1 MENSIL
7 ERYFTPIIQ
16 SGLICSILLTGVQA
30 FAENQPNNGFI
41 MTSPLQ
47 DQVEIA
53 KKPEIVLK
61 NLSPLANEAPLVLLD
76 GIDVSGLLEYKGGH
90 YSIKPVMVLPA
101 GEHNLY
107 ISAYDSNGNPVEQEF
122 FFSTRH
128 SEAFEEAYSN
138 NELSIIYKGV
148 LNHYTKYETP
158 VEEAD
163 SEWII
168 DDASYQTP
176 EEPVDD
182 FSHASIDAY
191 LSSDSVIRDGN
202 WSTSFVTNMRY
213 YNQRADILE
222 PEKRGFSLIDIL
234 LSTQYSGEKFNVEIG
249 LGDNAL
255 QESRN
260 TVDNLY
266 RRGIKAV
273 LQYDEFTLN
282 GFGVIA
288 AEQYNELDHL
298 GLRFNSNDHIMG
310 LSGQY
315 DFFDKRM
322 FLKAIYVNGGETGES
337 LGTWTEGGAR
347 KGDAFGLVFFTD
359 FFEGQLITE
368 MEYDEATINKKASAF
383 ANYSVVEDPF
393 TETETV
399 VDDEEEERSDKAYRI
414 AISGLKNVYNY
425 ELTYEYTGPDYEVVG
440 NQSIVS
446 DRAGYSFL
454 GGAAFE
460 YHGINVYASSFWDDV
475 DNDPL
480 YQRIT
485 STGGG
490 IEYSYTGW
498 LRFPV
503 SLRYER
509 GSQRSKDEPQDVEE
523 TAVDIDTF
531 EARLGY
537 QDGPWIGELA
547 SSFSRQ
553 NDKAVQNL
561 DNELFTVFLSP
572 GYTGD
577 FLTILPSWSY
587 NSSEDIQTSV
597 RTDTHTWTLDIQSL
611 LFEERLLCELGGT
624 YDRTTTDDDTMDS
637 RNFQGYARAT
647 YRFQALWNLILP
659 SVALEYTRTYQ
670 KDDIAHSRTQED
682 IMTVILSSTLPYSF

>member
-1 MENSIL
+1 MKH
-7 ERYFTPIIQ
+7 RIIPYNLKHITQ
-16 SGLICSILLTGVQA
+16 FGLICSFLFTVAQA
-30 FAENQPNNGFI
+30 SAEDLANNGFI
-41 MTSPLQ
+41 MTAPFQ

-53 KKPEIVLK
+53 KKPEIILK
-61 NLSPLANEAPLVLLD
+61 NLSPLGNEPPLVLLD
-76 GIDVSGLLEYKGGH
+76 GMDVSALLVYQGGR

-101 GEHNLY
+101 GEHSLY
-107 ISAYDSNGNPVEQEF
+107 IAAYDSNGNPIEQEF

-128 SEAFEEAYSN
+128 SETFEEAYSN

-148 LNHYTKYETP
+148 LNHYTKNEAP
-158 VEEAD
+158 VEEGD
-163 SEWII
+163 GEWII
-168 DDASYQTP
+168 DDASYQSP

-202 WSTSFVTNMRY
+202 WSTSFVTNIRY

-222 PEKRGFSLIDIL
+222 PEKRGFNLIDIL
-234 LSTQYSGEKFNVEIG
+234 LSTRYSGEKLNMEIG

-273 LQYDEFTLN
+273 LQYDDFTLN
-282 GFGVIA
+282 SFGVIA
-288 AEQYNELDHL
+288 EEQYNELDHL

-337 LGTWTEGGAR
+337 LGTWSEGGAR
-347 KGDAFGLVFFTD
+347 KGDVFGLVFFTD
-359 FFEGQLITE
+359 FFEGQLTTE
-368 MEYDEATINKKASAF
+368 VEYDESTISKKASAF
-383 ANYSVVEDPF
+383 TNYSVIEDPL
-393 TETETV
+393 TEIETG

-414 AISGLKNVYNY
+414 AISGIKNVYNY

-454 GGAAFE
+454 GGAAYE
-460 YHGINVYASSFWDDV
+460 YHGINVFATSFWDDV
-475 DNDPL
+475 DNNPL

-503 SLRYER
+503 NLRYER
-509 GSQRSKDEPQDVEE
+509 GSQRSKDEPEEVDE
-523 TAVDIDTF
+523 TAVDIDTV

-537 QDGPWIGELA
+537 QDGPWMGELA
-547 SSFSRQ
+547 ASLSRQ
-553 NDKAVQNL
+553 NDKTVQNL
-561 DNELFTVFLSP
+561 DNELFTVFVSP
-572 GYTGD
+572 GYMGD

-597 RTDTHTWTLDIQSL
+597 RTDTHTWTLDVQSL

-624 YDRTTTDDDTMDS
+624 YDRTTTDDETMDS

-647 YRFQALWNLILP
+647 YRFQTLWNLILP

-670 KDDIAHSRTQED
+670 KDDIANSRTQED